1 MVERADGPG
10 NLDRT
15 LDRTLDMKAVDVN
28 PGRN

>member
-1 MVERADGPG
+1 MVKRADGPG
-10 NLDRT
+10 N